1 MSNRTTAVGT
11 QTSSDFETAAEYND
25 AAGGWIGYV
34 AVTAD
39 QGSITAVT
47 DLTSLCQAVTVGT
60 SRRIKITAECRM
72 SNSSGTGG
80 CVLEI
85 WESTTRLQTR
95 SQWASVADSHNGMNC
110 TVVLTPST
118 GSHTYKLRGDIAS
131 TGTVTMRAGAEYPA
145 FLLIEDIGP
154 S

>member
-1 MSNRTTAVGT
+1 MSNRTTSVGT
-11 QTSSDFETAAEYND
+11 NTSSTNYDDARAND
-25 AAGGWIGYV
+25 SGGGWIGYV

-47 DLTSLCQAVTVGT
+47 DLTSLSQAVTVGT

-85 WESTTRLQTR
+85 WESATRLQTR
-95 SQWASVADSHNGMNC
+95 SQWASVADSHNGLNC
-110 TVVLTPST
+110 TVVLTPSA

-145 FLLIEDIGP
+145 FLLIEDVGP
-154 S
+154 A